1 MPQTSTRRQSASFW
15 AAFLGTVALVSA
27 LLVWSVRAPGQDHF
41 ASIPLNHDGSWYYNY
56 EVGFEIQD
64 PELFFNDIGRSMEN
78 ARQAEII
85 FIGWS
90 RLLFALDW
98 QVFNEFAQKH
108 HVKMFNIGLA
118 GVHSGEFY
126 LRVIKKWG
134 LHPKLWVINTDRDLK
149 DYRSGFF
156 FLTLS
161 GGLGTSAT
169 DRVVRYSVLHAYKNV
184 IGRNIRWRLK
194 MALGLLN
201 MYSFRSAATGNWY
214 LANWP
219 NYSTDNNPPIKR
231 MELSVSEGAIHQ
243 RERVDE
249 SCPVLPE
256 EVEEARSYLNEI
268 GSDSVLIQ
276 VPSSFACAQRVHE
289 LAAAVGVP
297 AFTVNQTQFS
307 SSDGGGHLDQPSARK
322 YTGLLLAWLQQTP
335 AFQKL
340 FRQ

>member
-1 MPQTSTRRQSASFW
+1 MPQTLTWRHSASYW
-15 AAFLGTVALVSA
+15 AAFLGTVAFVIA

-41 ASIPLNHDGSWYYNY
+41 ASIPLNHDASWYYNY
-56 EVGFEIQD
+56 EVGFEVQD
-64 PELFFNDIGRSMEN
+64 PELFFNDIGRSIEN

-85 FIGWS
+85 FVGWS

-98 QVFNEFAQKH
+98 RVFEEFAQQY

-134 LHPKLWVINTDRDLK
+134 LHPRLWVINTDRGLK
-149 DYRSGFF
+149 DHRSGFF
-156 FLTLS
+156 FLMPTE
-161 GGLGTSAT
+161 GLGTSAT
-169 DRVVRYSVLHAYKNV
+169 DRVVGQSLLHAYKHV
-184 IGRNIRWRLK
+184 VGRNIRWRLK
-194 MALGLLN
+194 MALSRLN

-219 NYSTDNNPPIKR
+219 SYSTNNNPPIKR
-231 MELSVSEGAIHQ
+231 MELSVWDGAI
-243 RERVDE
+243 RRRDRVDE

-268 GSDSVLIQ
+268 GSDAVLIQ

-289 LAAAVGVP
+289 PAAAVGVP
-297 AFTVNQTQFS
+297 AFTVRPNAIQLL
-307 SSDGGGHLDQPSARK
+307 GRRRAR
-322 YTGLLLAWLQQTP
+322 
-335 AFQKL
+335 
-340 FRQ
+340 R